1 MRTNK
6 EIDAMVNRI
15 LQESIESKLDEITG
29 KIKGKMEEYGG
40 APNISNQPSNMTEKL
55 HGKQKNIDVAKP
67 KGKITKADFD
77 MLRKKKRN
85 MDEMDA
91 MEGNEFTKKLS
102 DARKAGKKHFTVGGK
117 KYPVEESSIN
127 EKWKGDVEV
136 ESSGEYSNM
145 TIEELDAAIK
155 KLKSKNDKTKE
166 AGKKVSQADRTK
178 MSQLYFAKRAKQG
191 WKGKGKA
198 KVSES
203 AKTYVF
209 NEEQMINI
217 IERIINEQKKPKGL
231 AVTDKVLKADKK
243 ENTKALKDVTKK
255 MKDYLKNM
263 SKGNYETN
271 PTHFPKGNGELA
283 KMSKKAYTPSDAV
296 EEYIENFAY
305 SPGMENLQYDEIAPN
320 EEWMEKTIEGSS
332 MTGNNPKWANAV
344 DTGLGKKIN
353 KKRKLN
359 LYGQEKNRSYNRVKQ
374 PVDISG
380 ETKGAKK
387 LDNMFK
393 KLNSESTEAPELKK
407 LTEEFDKMHNLITY
421 DKKTQ

>member
-29 KIKGKMEEYGG
+29 KIKGKMEEFGG
-40 APNISNQPSNMTEKL
+40 TPNISNQPTDMTEKL
-55 HGKQKNIDVAKP
+55 RGKQKNIDVAKP

-77 MLRKKKRN
+77 TLRKKKGN
-85 MDEMDA
+85 MDEMEA
-91 MEGNEFTKKLS
+91 MEGNEFSKKLS

-117 KYPVEESSIN
+117 KYPVEEVLN
-127 EKWKGDVEV
+127 
-136 ESSGEYSNM
+136 N
-145 TIEELDAAIK
+145 K
-155 KLKSKNDKTKE
+155 K
-166 AGKKVSQADRTK
+166 R
-178 MSQLYFAKRAKQG
+178 
-191 WKGKGKA
+191 

-283 KMSKKAYTPSDAV
+283 KMSKKAYTPSGAV

-332 MTGNNPKWANAV
+332 ITGNNPKWANAV

-380 ETKGAKK
+380 ETKGANK